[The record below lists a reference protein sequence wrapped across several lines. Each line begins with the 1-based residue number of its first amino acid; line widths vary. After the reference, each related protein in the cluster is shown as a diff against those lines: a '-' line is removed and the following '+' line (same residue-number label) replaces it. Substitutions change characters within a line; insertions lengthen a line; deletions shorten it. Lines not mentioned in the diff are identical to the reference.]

1 MRQSLLLLGVALVVA
16 AFVGMMRIK
25 TDVQTLDTQREQLV
39 LERAKLRETKRVLE
53 AEWALLASPERLRKM
68 ASGLGYV
75 PGSALNVVPL
85 VPPVAPV
92 AVSAAVPTVSI
103 TWQTVASATTATEE
117 TDVTAAPVPEEP
129 ANLTTVSATTP
140 EDAALTEE

>member
-1 MRQSLLLLGVALVVA
+1 MRQSLLLLGVVLVVA

-25 TDVQTLDTQREQLV
+25 TDVQTLDTQREKLV

-75 PGSALNVVPL
+75 PGSALDVVPL
-85 VPPVAPV
+85 VPPVAAV
-92 AVSAAVPTVSI
+92 AVSAVVPTVSI
-103 TWQTVASATTATEE
+103 TWQTAASVTTVTEE
-117 TDVTAAPVPEEP
+117 TDATSDAAPDEE
-129 ANLTTVSATTP
+129 ANTTTVSPTAP
-140 EDAALTEE
+140 EDPAPTEE